1 MRLFLIAYLT
11 LILTITFQKGELMST
26 YFPQH
31 DGDQRVYSKR
41 GRMAGEGAGWTDSV
55 KHAGEHFIHTNYW
68 GDGVERRVSIDK
80 DGNVYEGEALWYR
93 LSQGSGS
100 WQLHLVDGP
109 PCVDGSQVK
118 IVSDSETVE
127 VPAGRFEN
135 CLLLEFENNC
145 MDAGVVKQWFAP
157 GVGLVKQMDD
167 SFAGPITIE
176 LVSAV
181 VGGVQYPQK

>member
-1 MRLFLIAYLT
+1 
-11 LILTITFQKGELMST
+11 MST
-26 YFPQH
+26 YFPQN

-41 GRMAGEGAGWTDSV
+41 GRMASEGAGWTDTV
-55 KHAGEHFIHTNYW
+55 KRVGEHFIHTNYW
-68 GDGVERRVSIDK
+68 GDQVERQVSIDR
-80 DGNVYEGEALWYR
+80 DGNVREGETGTLWYSF
-93 LSQGSGS
+93 SQGSCS
-100 WQLHLVDGP
+100 WQLNLAVAGP

-127 VPAGRFEN
+127 VPAGKFEN

-157 GVGLVKQMDD
+157 GIGLVKQVDD

-181 VGGVQYPQK
+181 VGGVQYPKK